1 MTDVFSTIEDIKDA
15 YIVDTLY
22 GKYIEAIFNPP
33 IVLVFTNERLD
44 EHKSKL
50 SADRWLRLHI
60 NSNFSIEFRKDNGD
74 GTITPLSLD
83 ELNIKKLIE
92 RANDSSIKEI
102 ILALSATVDGQ
113 TTAHYVADCLVD
125 SDVEVSRL
133 GHGVPVGGELDY
145 MDEGTIAAALTS
157 RQKI

>member
-1 MTDVFSTIEDIKDA
+1 MPVSNVERLIPAVTKLTSEQDVDVLMIHLTKSCGQDQSLTDVFSTIEEIKDA
-15 YIVDTLY
+15 YLVDTLS
-22 GKYIEAIFNPP
+22 GKYIEAIVNPP

-83 ELNIKKLIE
+83 KLNIKK
-92 RANDSSIKEI
+92 
-102 ILALSATVDGQ
+102 
-113 TTAHYVADCLVD
+113 
-125 SDVEVSRL
+125 
-133 GHGVPVGGELDY
+133 
-145 MDEGTIAAALTS
+145 
-157 RQKI
+157 

>member
-1 MTDVFSTIEDIKDA
+1 MERLISGVTKLTKEQDVENLTKSRGQDQSLTDVFSTIEEIKDT

-50 SADRWLRLHI
+50 SEDRWLRLHI
-60 NSNFSIEFRKDNGD
+60 NSNFSIKFRKDNGN

-83 ELNIKKLIE
+83 RLNIKKI
-92 RANDSSIKEI
+92 
-102 ILALSATVDGQ
+102 V
-113 TTAHYVADCLVD
+113 
-125 SDVEVSRL
+125 
-133 GHGVPVGGELDY
+133 
-145 MDEGTIAAALTS
+145 
-157 RQKI
+157 